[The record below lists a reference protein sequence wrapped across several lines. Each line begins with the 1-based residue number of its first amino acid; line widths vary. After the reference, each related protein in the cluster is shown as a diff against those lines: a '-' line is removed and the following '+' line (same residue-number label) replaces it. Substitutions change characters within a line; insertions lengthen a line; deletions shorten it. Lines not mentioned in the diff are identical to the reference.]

1 MKGLSMNKI
10 NLVLRYVLIILG
22 LFLLMESNIIAEN
35 SKDVAVVLKSKG
47 KVSIKKIAANKWYRS
62 RRGQRLN
69 SGDIIK
75 TEKNSLAAVMF
86 TDDKSLIKVRDNST
100 VAIKGKREK
109 KSIAKRIFCSVG
121 SFWLRAKKQKTKLFV
136 ETPSGVAAVKG
147 SAAYFTISPDETK
160 VMVTDGI
167 FQLWNK
173 FGEIF
178 VNIGET
184 GRLTR
189 NGKPIKYKTTVEEI
203 DAAGP
208 EDEGEDEKLVKEL
221 RLKFKDDQGEEKDLI
236 IKYKEKK

>member
-1 MKGLSMNKI
+1 MKGLSMDKI

-22 LFLLMESNIIAEN
+22 LLLLMDSKVNAEN
-35 SKDVAVVLKSKG
+35 SKDVAIVLKSKG
-47 KVSIKKIAANKWYRS
+47 KVSIKKIATNKWYTGS
-62 RRGQRLN
+62 RGKRLD

-75 TEKNSLAAVMF
+75 TADNSLAAVMF

-121 SFWLRAKKQKTKLFV
+121 SFWLRANKQKTKLFV
-136 ETPSGVAAVKG
+136 ETPSGVAAIKG
-147 SAAYFTISPDETK
+147 SAAYFTITPDETK

-173 FGEIF
+173 FGEVF
-178 VNIGET
+178 VNLGET

-189 NGKPIKYKTTVEEI
+189 DDKPIKYKTTVEEVK
-203 DAAGP
+203 AAGAEK
-208 EDEGEDEKLVKEL
+208 EDEQLVKEL
-221 RLKFKDDQGEEKDLI
+221 KLKFKDSQGQEKDLI